1 MIMHWKKA
9 CAIYNLIGMKDDVGL
24 LVRQIALATEMI
36 GDNAGNISNM
46 KECLRKMY
54 QQNINTTGM
63 DSDSLITIKSGLQ
76 YSESLWDAGNC
87 IIAEQSYSPSVAMF
101 MGQNTKLHLE
111 QKN

>member
-46 KECLRKMY
+46 
-54 QQNINTTGM
+54 
-63 DSDSLITIKSGLQ
+63 
-76 YSESLWDAGNC
+76 
-87 IIAEQSYSPSVAMF
+87 
-101 MGQNTKLHLE
+101 
-111 QKN
+111 